1 MPTDFKS
8 INRNDQGVMIAGIVA
23 FIASFLPYVGVSA
36 GPFNVTRNAWHG
48 YAVLGLLLLFA
59 AAILI
64 AAVTFAA
71 SNMPKLPAGVHVIA
85 AALAA
90 IGTLLVIIR
99 AFTYSSGVSGIDIN
113 PRWGAYVLFI
123 AGIAE
128 TVFAVLG
135 MRESGE
141 QIPGVGGGAGTAPP
155 PPPAA

>member
-8 INRNDQGVMIAGIVA
+8 INRNDQGVLIAGVVA
-23 FIASFLPYVGVSA
+23 FIASFLPYVGVSE
-36 GPFNVTRNAWHG
+36 GPFSVTRNAWHG

-71 SNMPKLPAGVHVIA
+71 DNMPKLPAGVHVIA

-90 IGTLLVIIR
+90 VGTLLVILR
-99 AFTYSSGVSGIDIN
+99 AFTYSSGVRGIDIT
-113 PRWGAYVLFI
+113 PRWGAYILFI

-128 TVFAVLG
+128 VVFSVLG

-141 QIPGVGGGAGTAPP
+141 QIPGRGGSSAPPTAPP
-155 PPPAA
+155 AA